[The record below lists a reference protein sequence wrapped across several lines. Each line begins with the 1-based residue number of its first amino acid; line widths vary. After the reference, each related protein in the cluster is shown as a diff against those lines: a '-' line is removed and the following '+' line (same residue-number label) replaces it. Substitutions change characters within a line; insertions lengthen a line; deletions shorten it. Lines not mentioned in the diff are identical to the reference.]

1 MIKVIVD
8 TGITVSAA
16 FRDRV
21 PEEVILFIVEQ
32 GDFEWIVS
40 SAILEEY
47 IEVLARKKFNLSP
60 EVLQKWRE
68 IFEQCTTTVE
78 VDIEVNFPRDQ
89 KDAKFLE
96 CALAAEADYLITGD
110 KDFEE
115 AQKLVKTTIIS
126 VSQFK
131 KLVMENWLSD
141 NADRA

>member
-16 FRDRV
+16 FRDRM
-21 PEEVILFIVEQ
+21 PEEVILFVVEQ
-32 GDFEWIVS
+32 EDFEWIVS

-47 IEVLARKKFNLSP
+47 TEVLARKKFNLPP

-68 IFEQCTTTVE
+68 VFEQCTTTVE
-78 VDIEVNFPRDQ
+78 VDIEIDFPRDQ
-89 KDAKFLE
+89 KDARFLE

-126 VSQFK
+126 DSQFK
-131 KLVMENWLSD
+131 KLVMEKWS
-141 NADRA
+141 

>member
-16 FRDRV
+16 FRDRM
-21 PEEVILFIVEQ
+21 PEEVILFVVEQ
-32 GDFEWIVS
+32 EDFEWIVS

-47 IEVLARKKFNLSP
+47 TEVLARKKFNLPP

-68 IFEQCTTTVE
+68 VFEQCTTTVE
-78 VDIEVNFPRDQ
+78 VDIEIDFPRDQ
-89 KDAKFLE
+89 KDARFLE

-131 KLVMENWLSD
+131 KLVMEKWS
-141 NADRA
+141 

>member
-1 MIKVIVD
+1 MIKVVVD
-8 TGITVSAA
+8 TGINVSAA
-16 FRDRV
+16 FRDRT

-32 GDFEWIVS
+32 EDFEWIVS
-40 SAILEEY
+40 PAILEEY
-47 IEVLARKKFNLSP
+47 NEVLARKKFNLPP
-60 EVLQKWRE
+60 ETLQKWRE
-68 IFEQCTTTVE
+68 IFEQCTTTIE
-78 VDIEVNFPRDQ
+78 VDIEIDFPRDQ

-131 KLVMENWLSD
+131 KLIMENWVE
-141 NADRA
+141 

>member
-1 MIKVIVD
+1 MIKTVID

-16 FRDRV
+16 FRDRT

-32 GDFEWIVS
+32 EDFEWVIS
-40 SAILEEY
+40 PAILKEY
-47 IEVLARKKFNLSP
+47 TEVLARKKFNLPS

-68 IFEQCTTTVE
+68 IFEQFTII
-78 VDIEVNFPRDQ
+78 IELNIEIEFPRDQ
-89 KDAKFLE
+89 KDAMFLE

-115 AQKLVKTTIIS
+115 AQKLVQTTIIS

-131 KLVMENWLSD
+131 KLVVEKWN
-141 NADRA
+141 

>member
-16 FRDRV
+16 FRDRT
-21 PEEVILFIVEQ
+21 PEEVILFVVEQ
-32 GDFEWIVS
+32 EDFEWIVS

-47 IEVLARKKFNLSP
+47 TEVLARKKFNLPP

-68 IFEQCTTTVE
+68 VFEQCTTTVE
-78 VDIEVNFPRDQ
+78 VDIEIDFPRDQ
-89 KDAKFLE
+89 KDARFLE

-131 KLVMENWLSD
+131 KLVMEKWS
-141 NADRA
+141 

>member
-1 MIKVIVD
+1 MIKVVVD
-8 TGITVSAA
+8 TGINVSAA
-16 FRDRV
+16 FRDRT

-32 GDFEWIVS
+32 EDFEWIVS
-40 SAILEEY
+40 PAILEEY
-47 IEVLARKKFNLSP
+47 NEVLARKKFNLPP
-60 EVLQKWRE
+60 ETLQKWRD
-68 IFEQCTTTVE
+68 IFEQCTTTIE
-78 VDIEVNFPRDQ
+78 VDIEIDFPRDQ

-131 KLVMENWLSD
+131 KLVMENWVE
-141 NADRA
+141 

>member
-1 MIKVIVD
+1 MIKVVVD

-16 FRDRV
+16 FRDRT

-32 GDFEWIVS
+32 ENFEWIVS
-40 SAILEEY
+40 PAILEEY
-47 IEVLARKKFNLSP
+47 MEVLARKKFNLSP

-68 IFEQCTTTVE
+68 MFEHFTTTIE
-78 VDIEVNFPRDQ
+78 PDIEIDFPRDQ

-110 KDFEE
+110 RDFTE
-115 AQKLVKTTIIS
+115 ARKLVQTTIIS

-131 KLVMENWLSD
+131 QLIVEKWS
-141 NADRA
+141 